1 MKLFFLP
8 GACSMGIHIVLHE
21 IGKPFEHH
29 KLDVRGNPA
38 DRATLDG
45 LNPKGKVPTLQRD
58 DGSVVTEFPVIAT
71 YLAEANPEA
80 HLLPTDKEAAL
91 RAAEAMDY
99 CVSTIHMQGF
109 SRVFRPSNF
118 TPNEAD
124 HEAVKARGKELIEK
138 GFAIMSHQ
146 LGDKHFIAGDY
157 SVADS
162 ALFYVEYW
170 GAKRAHITLPPNLA
184 AHLDRMMERPAVKMM
199 LQHEGLAA

>member
-1 MKLFFLP
+1 MKLLFIP
-8 GACSMGIHIVLHE
+8 GACSMGIHVILHE

-38 DRATLDG
+38 DRAALDTM
-45 LNPKGKVPTLQRD
+45 NPKGKVPTLQRD
-58 DGSVVTEFPVIAT
+58 DGSVVTEYPVIAT
-71 YLAEANPEA
+71 YLAETNPEA
-80 HLLPTDKEAAL
+80 HLLPKDKEAAL

-109 SRVFRPSNF
+109 SRLFRPANF

-124 HEAVKARGKELIEK
+124 HEAVKARGNELIEK

-146 LGDKHFIAGDY
+146 LGDKPYIAGDY

-170 GAKRAHITLPPNLA
+170 AAKRMHMTLPTNLA
-184 AHLDRMMERPAVKMM
+184 AHLARMMERPAVKTM